1 MFSDFTAFMINTGSS
16 YNNRSFKFKKLLLLL
31 ITILNQ
37 EFNFVKGHDTN

>member
-1 MFSDFTAFMINTGSS
+1 MINTGCS

-37 EFNFVKGHDTN
+37 EFKFVKDTDTN